1 MTDYVKCGWEVKCGR
16 TSSILKSHWITKS
29 LFLTVV
35 IPDTVSTRDT
45 IFSSWSMWIQV
56 PWSYAVHVP
65 IPVAPESII
74 KGQQSLSAK
83 PLKSAWV
90 GNHMVVHRYISNAHK
105 HFPSPLTTHKHTHIH
120 TYTQSQTWHLSF
132 YMQRMVYSSCPC
144 SGKPEKCFLWKITL
158 VVGITVVSL
167 LLLWIACFRFYFNYF
182 TYVILSNPYDIL
194 WGWYYHYSFFWEAN
208 TYIFHFNPVRLV
220 LISPWFSDEGIKP

>member
-1 MTDYVKCGWEVKCGR
+1 MSKFKWILSPIISKNSYL
-16 TSSILKSHWITKS
+16 SIVDFNVH
-29 LFLTVV
+29 FC
-35 IPDTVSTRDT
+35 DTAKW
-45 IFSSWSMWIQV
+45 FSYTQ
-56 PWSYAVHVP
+56 
-65 IPVAPESII
+65 
-74 KGQQSLSAK
+74 
-83 PLKSAWV
+83 
-90 GNHMVVHRYISNAHK
+90 
-105 HFPSPLTTHKHTHIH
+105 THTHIH

>member
-105 HFPSPLTTHKHTHIH
+105 HFPSPLTTHKHTH
-120 TYTQSQTWHLSF
+120 TYTHIHNHKLGICHSICKEWYIHPALVLESLKSAF
-132 YMQRMVYSSCPC
+132 Y
-144 SGKPEKCFLWKITL
+144 GKLH
-158 VVGITVVSL
+158 SL
-167 LLLWIACFRFYFNYF
+167 LILLLCHYYYYELLALGF
-182 TYVILSNPYDIL
+182 ILIIL
-194 WGWYYHYSFFWEAN
+194 HM
-208 TYIFHFNPVRLV
+208 
-220 LISPWFSDEGIKP
+220 